1 MTTNHSGDRFAG
13 AGMCY
18 APAHQLQQTEACCGE
33 APWRCVSIAALLAL
47 ALAGPAAAKQLP
59 DEPTLEQKA
68 VAEAYEEFLQD
79 MLKTNAAKGSN
90 QACAIIIGRT
100 GTMNINPEANE
111 ISSIGWGGQPGEA
124 QIVATN
130 GSFNLAMDAPFGFS
144 LAPPSGNDATV
155 FKGSYSGF
163 GATNFSQTP
172 GNAKISL
179 KKGTTSITANLVATR
194 TSGTFPA
201 GQYRAEL
208 TLRCE

>member
-1 MTTNHSGDRFAG
+1 MTTDHSGDRLAG
-13 AGMCY
+13 AGVCN
-18 APAHQLQQTEACCGE
+18 APAHQVQQTEACCS
-33 APWRCVSIAALLAL
+33 ATPWRCVCIAALLAL
-47 ALAGPAAAKQLP
+47 ALAMPAAAKQLP
-59 DEPTLEQKA
+59 DEQTPEQKA
-68 VAEAYEEFLQD
+68 VAEVYEEFLQD
-79 MLKTNAAKGSN
+79 MLRTNAAKGNN

-124 QIVATN
+124 QIVTTN

-144 LAPPSGNDATV
+144 LAPPNGNDATI
-155 FKGSYSGF
+155 FNGSYSGF
-163 GATNFSQTP
+163 GATNFAQTS

-179 KKGTTSITANLVATR
+179 KKGTTSITANLVATK